1 MEILIKDKF
10 NDILFDQKL
19 SLHYNTNKSDTFDMS
34 ESEFREM
41 LLKWRASVFETKP
54 RLVLVDN
61 REFQYPIS
69 PEIQLWMV
77 EHISTPVLEMP
88 GVDKFCFVM
97 PEEFISHL
105 SITQFT
111 EEANN
116 VIEKNHIRYFGSL
129 TEAMA
134 WLKE

>member
-1 MEILIKDKF
+1 MEILTKNEF
-10 NDILFDQKL
+10 NDIFFDQKL
-19 SLHYNTNKSDTFDMS
+19 SLHYNINKSETLYMN
-34 ESEFREM
+34 ENEFREM
-41 LLKWRASVFETKP
+41 LLNWRASVFEIKP

-69 PEIQLWMV
+69 PELQLWMV

-88 GVDKFCFVM
+88 SVDKFCFVM
-97 PEEFISHL
+97 PEEFIAHL

-116 VIEKNHIRYFGSL
+116 VIEENHIRYFGSL
-129 TEAMA
+129 TEAMT